1 MAIKRKP
8 EWMRVRLSDPGKLN
22 RVNALIEELSLNT
35 VCKEANCPNRLECY
49 SKKTATFMILG
60 STCSRNCKFCNVEN
74 GTLLKP
80 DPEEPKKVAEAVKAL
95 ELRHAVITSVTRDD
109 LTDGGAAQF
118 VQVIEEIR
126 NADNTIIVE
135 VLIPDLQGNKVA
147 LKSIVDA
154 APDVLNHNI
163 ETVPRLYDTVRPEAN
178 YIQSLEVIRNV
189 KAMNPKMLTKSG
201 IMLGL
206 GETEEE
212 VRQVLRDLR
221 EYGCNLLTIGQ
232 YLQPSEKHI
241 EMVEYIHPD
250 IFDKYK
256 KFAEELGFDFVASA
270 PMVRS
275 SYNAAEFLSQT
286 KC

>member
-1 MAIKRKP
+1 
-8 EWMRVRLSDPGKLN
+8 
-22 RVNALIEELSLNT
+22 
-35 VCKEANCPNRLECY
+35 
-49 SKKTATFMILG
+49 MILG